1 MTVPTQF
8 RLTPQDK
15 ASAVWP
21 KLKAFM
27 EQERDALRRKND
39 MQLGELETAA
49 LRGQIAQLSTLI
61 DLDKDRPI
69 PEVADQF

>member
-21 KLKAFM
+21 KLRAFM
-27 EQERDALRRKND
+27 EQERDVLRRRND
-39 MQLGELETAA
+39 MQLGDLETAA
-49 LRGQIAQLSTLI
+49 LRGQIAQLSNLI
-61 DLDKDRPI
+61 DLDKDRPT
-69 PEVADQF
+69 PEVAGQF

>member
-1 MTVPTQF
+1 MTAPTQF

-39 MQLGELETAA
+39 QDLGERETAA
-49 LRGQIAQLSTLI
+49 LRGQIKQLSNLI
-61 DLDKDRPI
+61 DLDKDRPT